1 MQSTGKDPI
10 EGSAALDLLDGVKDL
25 YVAKGKRSLHVDLA
39 SDRPSDDELLGLT
52 LGRSGKLRAPAMRS
66 GDRFIVG
73 CVGDVRGVGAV
84 WAFVGCGDF
93 LCCGELCCDGVGGV
107 EHKFHCGERCYPDD
121 RCRVD

>member
-39 SDRPSDDELLGLT
+39 SDRPSDDELLGLM

-73 CVGDVRGVGAV
+73 YNGD
-84 WAFVGCGDF
+84 
-93 LCCGELCCDGVGGV
+93 LLEETLL
-107 EHKFHCGERCYPDD
+107 
-121 RCRVD
+121 